1 MESTGVIAGDI
12 IVAGGYRN
20 LVQALNRLTGEAC
33 AHSMQNT
40 LYKVLRLSWMRSSTL
55 RPIMLAML
63 WICILTNET
72 IDFGYFSFAESEEI
86 DLIQS
91 HRERILDSLT
101 EQTKTSRE
109 VTRNFAV
116 WEWLKERLMA
126 RASEYIRH
134 Y

>member
-1 MESTGVIAGDI
+1 
-12 IVAGGYRN
+12 
-20 LVQALNRLTGEAC
+20 
-33 AHSMQNT
+33 MQNA

-63 WICILTNET
+63 WICILSNET

-101 EQTKTSRE
+101 EQTKTIRE

-126 RASEYIRH
+126 RASKYIRH

>member
-1 MESTGVIAGDI
+1 
-12 IVAGGYRN
+12 
-20 LVQALNRLTGEAC
+20 
-33 AHSMQNT
+33 
-40 LYKVLRLSWMRSSTL
+40 MRSSTL

-63 WICILTNET
+63 WICILSNET

-101 EQTKTSRE
+101 EQTKTIRE

-116 WEWLKERLMA
+116 WEWLKARLMA